1 MTLRFGCVSAV
12 VILVFTSALS
22 APASAQR
29 TQWTE
34 VHGGFSGGSSTLD
47 TGGEIGIARDWS
59 DRWTSYGFG
68 ATWVAG
74 ETSSPKQQMWG
85 MVLNSSMRL
94 QLPREKLRPYV
105 EAGFNVY
112 FIGYEN
118 IDQDDRRR
126 SFTNPGLSLGAGA
139 IWRVRP
145 DLDVRFGA
153 VAHFAEVDIGGDGED
168 WLTGLVGIS
177 FR

>member
-1 MTLRFGCVSAV
+1 MTLRFGLRLVALVAV
-12 VILVFTSALS
+12 FASVFS
-22 APASAQR
+22 APADAQR

-47 TGGEIGIARDWS
+47 TGGEVGIARDWS

-68 ATWVAG
+68 ATWIAG
-74 ETSSPKQQMWG
+74 ETQGPKQQMWG
-85 MVLNSSMRL
+85 MILSSSMRL
-94 QLPREKLRPYV
+94 HLPREKLRPYV

-118 IDQDDRRR
+118 IEEDERRR

-139 IWRVRP
+139 VWRARN
-145 DLDVRFGA
+145 DLDVRIGA
-153 VAHFAEVDIGGDGED
+153 AAHFAEVDIGGEGED

>member
-1 MTLRFGCVSAV
+1 
-12 VILVFTSALS
+12 
-22 APASAQR
+22 
-29 TQWTE
+29 
-34 VHGGFSGGSSTLD
+34 
-47 TGGEIGIARDWS
+47 
-59 DRWTSYGFG
+59 
-68 ATWVAG
+68 
-74 ETSSPKQQMWG
+74 MWG

-94 QLPREKLRPYV
+94 HLPREKLRPYV

-118 IDQDDRRR
+118 IDQDDRKR

-139 IWRVRP
+139 VCRVRP

-153 VAHFAEVDIGGDGED
+153 VGHFAEVAIGGDGED
-168 WLTGLVGIS
+168 WFTVLVGIS